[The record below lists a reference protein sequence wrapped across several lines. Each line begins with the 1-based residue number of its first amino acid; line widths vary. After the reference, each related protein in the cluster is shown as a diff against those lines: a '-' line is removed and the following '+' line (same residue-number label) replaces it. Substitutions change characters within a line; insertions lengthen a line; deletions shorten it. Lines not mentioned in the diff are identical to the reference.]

1 VGERRKLYRI
11 VTGETGRNDL
21 VDIGMNGSAVL

>member
-1 VGERRKLYRI
+1 VGERRNLYRI

-21 VDIGMNGSAVL
+21 GDIDMNGSAVL